1 MAARAALHRQQPRRP
16 DLLLSDE
23 PTSALDPELVG
34 EVILVMRELA
44 RDSMTMVIGTHEM
57 GFARDAAI
65 RMVFIDRGQVIETGT
80 PGQFFSAPAT
90 GRARRFFQRYAA
102 ATAAIAAS

>member
-1 MAARAALHRQQPRRP
+1 MSRPAR
-16 DLLLSDE
+16 SI
-23 PTSALDPELVG
+23 PELVG

-90 GRARRFFQRYAA
+90 GRARRFFLRCRYRRHRRQLGGCHDRAGRPSRQNLA
-102 ATAAIAAS
+102 R